1 MLTLNCLPISLAAP
15 DNICRTSWASLSVSS
30 VGVLEKGATCTIVEL
45 LTKQYHTILVMLPD
59 MQHLKAAPWPYSLR
73 QNSIVVI
80 NIAHMGGD
88 TPFP

>member
-1 MLTLNCLPISLAAP
+1 MLTLTCIPVALAAP
-15 DNICRTSWASLSVSS
+15 ENICRTSWASLALSS
-30 VGVLEKGATCTIVEL
+30 MGVLEKGATCTIVEL

-59 MQHLKAAPWPYSLR
+59 MQNLKAAPWPYYLK
-73 QNSIVVI
+73 QNSIVGI